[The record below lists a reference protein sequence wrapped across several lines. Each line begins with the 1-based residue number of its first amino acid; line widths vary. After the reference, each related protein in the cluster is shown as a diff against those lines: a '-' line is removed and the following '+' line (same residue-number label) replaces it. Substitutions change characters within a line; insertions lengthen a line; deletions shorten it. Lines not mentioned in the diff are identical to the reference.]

1 MKINTSLV
9 LLYKEIHTWV
19 GIVCGLFLFIAFYAG
34 AITMFSPAIDQ
45 WVQND
50 FLHPAPMQDTP
61 ALLTKIQE
69 QRSDLLKNY
78 TLTLMDADGSKSAFI
93 GYAGGHGR
101 KNEGASAFTAFLDD
115 TNTLQVQKINP
126 AHTGEIINKIHQTI
140 GLPFNHTVSEFI
152 MGWVALLYGLALITG
167 LIIFLPGLKK
177 NLFAVRVGTNK
188 KKMWLDIHNVL
199 GVFSLPFHLIIAL
212 TSVTFA
218 FHDVFYAAQD
228 ALFYHHDL
236 NKTFASA
243 RPPAT
248 PTSKTE
254 HVLSPP
260 ELLNALKAQAPNFQ
274 PTSVSAQAGPHG
286 SLITQVHGMD
296 LHHPMRSLAGG
307 FVTLDAYTGAI
318 TQKDYMPGLQ
328 PTSSALLTS
337 FFALHFGSFGGTAML
352 WAYFVLGASG
362 AFIFYSGN
370 ILWLETRRKKGTQA
384 AQTPP
389 KLSHK
394 ILSSLTVGV
403 TSGCIAGISA
413 IVLAARWLSH
423 YNQSPDVSSVILYY
437 SVFSLCVA
445 WAFIRKPHYAS
456 WHLLG
461 FCGLI
466 TLGIPLSNLWAI
478 YGTQL
483 SATPV
488 TGTTEQLI
496 DLIAALAACSFLFMA
511 YKIRQKALKAS
522 QI

>member
-34 AITMFSPAIDQ
+34 AITMLSPAIDQ

-50 FLHPAPMQDTP
+50 FLHPAPLEGMSS
-61 ALLTKIQE
+61 LLEKIHDE
-69 QRSDLLKNY
+69 RSDLLKNY
-78 TLTLMDADGSKSAFI
+78 TITLMDPDGNKSTFI
-93 GYAGGHGR
+93 GYTGGHGR
-101 KNEGASAFTAFLDD
+101 RNEGASAFTAFLDD
-115 TNTLQVQKINP
+115 TNRLQVQKINP

-140 GLPFNHTVSEFI
+140 GLPFNHTISEFI

-167 LIIFLPGLKK
+167 IVIFLPGLKK

-236 NKTFASA
+236 NKTFAAA
-243 RPPAT
+243 RAPT
-248 PTSKTE
+248 PSINKTGR
-254 HVLSPP
+254 LLTPP
-260 ELLNALKAQAPNFQ
+260 ELLNALKLQAPHFQ
-274 PTSVSAQAGPHG
+274 PTSLSAQAGPHG
-286 SLITQVHGMD
+286 SVMTQVQGMD
-296 LHHPMRSLAGG
+296 LHHPMRSLTGG

-318 TQKDYMPGLQ
+318 TQKEYMPGLQ
-328 PTSSALLTS
+328 STSSAVLTS
-337 FFALHFGSFGGTAML
+337 FFALHFGSFGGIAML
-352 WAYFVLGASG
+352 WAYFILGASG

-370 ILWLETRRKKGTQA
+370 ILWLETRRKKGSQA

-413 IVLAARWLSH
+413 MVLAARWLSH
-423 YNQSPDVSSVILYY
+423 YSQSPDIRSVILYY
-437 SVFSLCVA
+437 CVFTLCVA
-445 WAFIRKPHYAS
+445 WAFIIKSQRAS

-461 FCGLI
+461 LCGLI
-466 TLGIPLSNLWAI
+466 TLGIALSNLWI
-478 YGTQL
+478 TYVIRL
-483 SATPV
+483 SASPV
-488 TGTTEQLI
+488 TGATEQI
-496 DLIAALAACSFLFMA
+496 MNLIATLAACSFFFIA
-511 YKIRQKALKAS
+511 YKIRQKA
-522 QI
+522 